1 MQCNRSNDPH
11 YNNDTDNA
19 NGTDNDNDSDNDNKN
34 SLLTYSKQI
43 AV

>member
-19 NGTDNDNDSDNDNKN
+19 NGTDNDNDNDNDNKN